1 MKEEGEHRL
10 ADQLWEETGKL
21 IPSRRGPRHFPSWCT
36 PVYSSETFRSR
47 EREGRLMPRESV
59 PPSLDPFVDYLA
71 SSSRSRFLY
80 SLPPSIHPSRAV
92 RQMIHRPTIARACCQ
107 LNYYCVYSLR
117 LRNRPDGDFVT
128 RSKLRSIVASP

>member
-10 ADQLWEETGKL
+10 ADRLWEETGKL

-59 PPSLDPFVDYLA
+59 PLSLSPSLCRV
-71 SSSRSRFLY
+71 SSSRPRFLY
-80 SLPPSIHPSRAV
+80 SLPPSILPSRAV
-92 RQMIHRPTIARACCQ
+92 RQMIHRPIDCASSCQ
-107 LNYYCVYSLR
+107 LNYYCVYSPR
-117 LRNRPDGDFVT
+117 LRNQPDGDFVT
-128 RSKLRSIVASP
+128 RSKLRSIVACP